1 MSEAALVLH
10 SIVKTFPGVVAL
22 DDMNFEL
29 REGEIHAVCGENGAG
44 KSTLMKV
51 VSGVYEPDSGSIRVF
66 GKEEKITNPLDAS
79 SKGIAIIYQET
90 SLFEEMTVLENLFLN
105 REITRKAGPVTYLD
119 YKAMAGR
126 VKDIFENLRIAIPVD
141 EKIKNLGMAQ
151 KQMVEIAKALT
162 FKSRILILDEPTA
175 SLTLQEV
182 NALFSIIR
190 GLKAQGVSIV
200 YISHRLEEIFNLCDR
215 VTVIRDGRYISTRE
229 VSKTSKDELVTDM
242 VGRSMDSYYPKVT
255 SCVYGSDGQKTI
267 DMGIGEKLLFAKGLG
282 DNKLLHDID
291 FFVRKGEILGFAGLA
306 GSGRTE
312 LALALSGFTPP
323 ATGEILLEGKQ
334 VRFMTYRQAMEH
346 GVVYVTEDRGKYGV
360 IVRMSVKD
368 NIVMPQLEK
377 NAAWGVINRRGEY
390 ALAEKMRGSMGIKS
404 PNTDF
409 LVMNLSGGN
418 QQKVSVGKA
427 LALNPKLLILDEPT
441 RGVDVNAKAEI
452 HRIIS
457 SMASQGLTIIMI
469 SSELPELIGMCDR
482 IYVMK
487 DGTVAGC
494 FDERPFDQ
502 EAILHIALASGS
514 GEKAL
519 DAGGQT

>member
-1 MSEAALVLH
+1 MNEALVLH
-10 SIVKTFPGVVAL
+10 SIVKTFPGVIAL
-22 DDMNFEL
+22 DNMNFEL
-29 REGEIHAVCGENGAG
+29 REGEIHAICGENGAG

-51 VSGVYEPDSGSIRVF
+51 VSGVYEPDSGSIRIF
-66 GKEEKITNPLDAS
+66 GKDEKITNPLDAS

-105 REITRKAGPVTYLD
+105 REITKKAGPVTYLD
-119 YKAMAGR
+119 YKTMAGR
-126 VKDIFENLRIAIPVD
+126 VKAIFENLRIAIPVD

-215 VTVIRDGRYISTRE
+215 VTVVRDGRYISTRE
-229 VSKTSKDELVTDM
+229 VAKTSKDELVTDM
-242 VGRSMDSYYPKVT
+242 VGRSMDTYYPKVT
-255 SCVYGSDGQKTI
+255 GCVYVDGDQKTV
-267 DMGIGEKLLFAKGLG
+267 DVEIGKELLSAKGLG
-282 DNKLLHDID
+282 DKKLLHGID
-291 FFVRKGEILGFAGLA
+291 FFVRRGEILGFAGLA

-312 LALALSGFTPP
+312 LALALSGFAPP
-323 ATGEILLEGKQ
+323 SEGEIFLEGKQ
-334 VRFMTYRQAMEH
+334 VHFTSYRQAMEH

-360 IVRMSVKD
+360 IVHMSVKD

-377 NAAWGVINRRGEY
+377 NAVWGVINRASEY
-390 ALAEKMRGSMGIKS
+390 ALAKDMHGRMGIKS
-404 PNTDF
+404 PDTDF

-418 QQKVSVGKA
+418 QQKVSVAKA

-457 SMASQGLTIIMI
+457 SMAAQGLTIIMI

-487 DGTVAGC
+487 DGTVSGC

-502 EAILHIALASGS
+502 EAILHIALASGDA
-514 GEKAL
+514 GKTDA
-519 DAGGQT
+519 AGGQT

>member
-10 SIVKTFPGVVAL
+10 AIVKTFPGVVAL

-51 VSGVYEPDSGSIRVF
+51 VSGVYEPDSGSIRIF
-66 GKEEKITNPLDAS
+66 GKEEKITNPLDAF

-119 YKAMAGR
+119 YKTMAGN
-126 VKDIFENLRIAIPVD
+126 VKAIFDNLRIAIPVD

-162 FKSRILILDEPTA
+162 FRSRILILDEPTA

-229 VSKTSKDELVTDM
+229 VSKTGKDELVADM
-242 VGRSMDSYYPKVT
+242 VGRSMDNYYPKVHVET
-255 SCVYGSDGQKTI
+255 
-267 DMGIGEKLLFAKGLG
+267 GEELLSVQGLG
-282 DNKLLHDID
+282 DKKLLHDID
-291 FFVRKGEILGFAGLA
+291 FFVRRGEILGFAGLA

-312 LALALSGFTPP
+312 LALALSGFMPP
-323 ATGEILLEGKQ
+323 SEGKIFLERKQ
-334 VRFMTYRQAMEH
+334 VRFITYKQAMEH

-360 IVRMSVKD
+360 IVHMSVKD

-377 NAAWGVINRRGEY
+377 NAVWGVINRTSEY
-390 ALAEKMRGSMGIKS
+390 ALAEKIHERMGIKS
-404 PNTDF
+404 PDTDF

-457 SMASQGLTIIMI
+457 SMAAQGLTIIMI
-469 SSELPELIGMCDR
+469 SSELPELISMCDR

-487 DGTVAGC
+487 DGTVSGC
-494 FDERPFDQ
+494 FDKRPFDQ
-502 EAILHIALASGS
+502 EAILHIALASGNS
-514 GEKAL
+514 DGKAA